1 MRKQI
6 QLGKYLPW
14 ILVFV
19 ATIGISGC
27 RQGSAGRQGAVV
39 NNTPPSA
46 AYAMMP
52 QQGMVAGQAGVP
64 QMMQQPLVL
73 QQPTYSVATSGSSI
87 CAPCGPSGSR
97 VAAPR
102 TSKYVNAGY
111 TGSNS
116 TYMPEIAPAPQPGP
130 TN

>member
-1 MRKQI
+1 MRKQT

-19 ATIGISGC
+19 ATIGVSGC

-39 NNTPPSA
+39 NNTPPSP

-52 QQGMVAGQAGVP
+52 QQGMVAGQAGMP

-73 QQPTYSVATSGSSI
+73 QQPTYAAAGQTI

-102 TSKYVNAGY
+102 TSKYVNASD